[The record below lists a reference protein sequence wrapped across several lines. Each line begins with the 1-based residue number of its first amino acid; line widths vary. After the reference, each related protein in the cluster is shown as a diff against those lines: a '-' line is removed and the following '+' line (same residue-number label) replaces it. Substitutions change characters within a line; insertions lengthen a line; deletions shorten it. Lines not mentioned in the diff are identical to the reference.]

1 MIILQEF
8 KSSNTSFTVDN
19 VALTIIFRQLL
30 LLLVQVAWLTVRYV
44 PFPAG
49 WRPEAVGLFVLNA
62 VLGVIAICF
71 K

>member
-1 MIILQEF
+1 M
-8 KSSNTSFTVDN
+8 
-19 VALTIIFRQLL
+19 
-30 LLLVQVAWLTVRYV
+30 QVAWLTVRYV

-62 VLGVIAICF
+62 LLGVIAIYF